1 MAPRRRGD
9 AARSPLWTLGGLALL
24 AIPGFALGLLVGV
37 VWEDP
42 GLLLG
47 HLFGRTELVAWSR
60 GADDAVDDG
69 SEDRAPE
76 APRAGAPEGPP
87 AVSAA
92 PRPSATRIRPDV
104 ISPGAPAAPAAR
116 FAVQVGA
123 FSESR
128 VAERLAESLRSKGF
142 AVYVSPGAKQGE
154 ARWRVRVG
162 PLPSRS
168 EADRVAARLKAEEK
182 LPTWVLDEDGAG

>member
-1 MAPRRRGD
+1 MATRRRGGG
-9 AARSPLWTLGGLALL
+9 ARSPLWTLVGLALL

-37 VWEDP
+37 AWEDP

-60 GADDAVDDG
+60 GVDDG
-69 SEDRAPE
+69 VEDRAPE
-76 APRAGAPEGPP
+76 EPRAATSEGPP
-87 AVSAA
+87 SVSAA

-104 ISPGAPAAPAAR
+104 ISPGAPAAR

-128 VAERLAESLRSKGF
+128 AAERLAESLRGKGF
-142 AVYVSPGAKQGE
+142 AVYVSPGAKAGE

-162 PLPSRS
+162 PLPSRAQ
-168 EADRVAARLKAEEK
+168 ADRIAARLKAEEK
-182 LPTWVLDEDGAG
+182 LPTWVLDEDGAV

>member
-1 MAPRRRGD
+1 MATRRRGGG
-9 AARSPLWTLGGLALL
+9 ARSPLWTLVGLALL
-24 AIPGFALGLLVGV
+24 AIPGFVLGLLVGV
-37 VWEDP
+37 AWEDP

-60 GADDAVDDG
+60 GVDDG
-69 SEDRAPE
+69 VEDPASE
-76 APRAGAPEGPP
+76 APRDAVSKRPP
-87 AVSAA
+87 PVSAA

-104 ISPGAPAAPAAR
+104 ISPGAPAAR

-128 VAERLAESLRSKGF
+128 VAERLAESLRGKGF
-142 AVYVSPGAKQGE
+142 AVYVSPGAKAGE

-162 PLPSRS
+162 PLPSRA

-182 LPTWVLDEDGAG
+182 LPTWVLDEDGAV

>member
-1 MAPRRRGD
+1 MATRRHGGG
-9 AARSPLWTLGGLALL
+9 ARSPLWALLGLALL
-24 AIPGFALGLLVGV
+24 AIPGFVLGLFVGV
-37 VWEDP
+37 AWEDP

-60 GADDAVDDG
+60 GVDDG
-69 SEDRAPE
+69 VESRAPE
-76 APRAGAPEGPP
+76 APRAAVSEGPP
-87 AVSAA
+87 PVSAA
-92 PRPSATRIRPDV
+92 PKPSATRIRPDV
-104 ISPGAPAAPAAR
+104 ISPGAPAAR

-128 VAERLAESLRSKGF
+128 AAERLAESLRGKGF
-142 AVYVSPGAKQGE
+142 DVYVSPGAKAGE

-162 PLPSRS
+162 PLPSRA
-168 EADRVAARLKAEEK
+168 EADRIAARLKAEEK

>member
-1 MAPRRRGD
+1 MATRRRGD
-9 AARSPLWTLGGLALL
+9 GARSPLWTLGGLALL
-24 AIPGFALGLLVGV
+24 AIPGFFLGLFVGV
-37 VWEDP
+37 AWEDP

-60 GADDAVDDG
+60 GVDDG
-69 SEDRAPE
+69 VESRAPE
-76 APRAGAPEGPP
+76 APRAAVSEGPP
-87 AVSAA
+87 PVSAA

-104 ISPGAPAAPAAR
+104 ISPGAPAAR

-128 VAERLAESLRSKGF
+128 AAERLAESLRGKGF
-142 AVYVSPGAKQGE
+142 DVYVSPGAKAGE

-162 PLPSRS
+162 PLPSRT
-168 EADRVAARLKAEEK
+168 EADRIAVRLKAEEK
-182 LPTWVLDEDGAG
+182 LPTWVLDEDGAV

>member
-1 MAPRRRGD
+1 MARRRGGGG
-9 AARSPLWTLGGLALL
+9 ARSPLWTLVGLALL
-24 AIPGFALGLLVGV
+24 AIPGFFLGLFVGV
-37 VWEDP
+37 AWEAP

-60 GADDAVDDG
+60 GVDDG
-69 SEDRAPE
+69 VEDPASK
-76 APRAGAPEGPP
+76 APRDAVSKRPP
-87 AVSAA
+87 PVSAA
-92 PRPSATRIRPDV
+92 PKPSATRIRPDV
-104 ISPGAPAAPAAR
+104 ISPGAPAAR

-128 VAERLAESLRSKGF
+128 AAERLAESLRGKGF
-142 AVYVSPGAKQGE
+142 EVYLSPGAKAGE

-162 PLPSRS
+162 PLPSRA

-182 LPTWVLDEDGAG
+182 LPTWVLDEDGAV

>member
-1 MAPRRRGD
+1 MATRRRGD

-37 VWEDP
+37 AWEDP
-42 GLLLG
+42 GLVLG

-60 GADDAVDDG
+60 GA
-69 SEDRAPE
+69 EDRAPE
-76 APRAGAPEGPP
+76 APRAAASEGPP
-87 AVSAA
+87 SVSAA

-104 ISPGAPAAPAAR
+104 ISPGAPAAR

-128 VAERLAESLRSKGF
+128 AAERLAESLRGKGF
-142 AVYVSPGAKQGE
+142 AVYVSPGAKAGE

-162 PLPSRS
+162 PLPSRA

>member
-1 MAPRRRGD
+1 MAARRRGD
-9 AARSPLWTLGGLALL
+9 AVRSPLWTLGGLVLL

-37 VWEDP
+37 IWEDP

-47 HLFGRTELVAWSR
+47 HLFGRTERVAWSR
-60 GADDAVDDG
+60 GTDDAVDEG
-69 SEDRAPE
+69 SEDRAPDT
-76 APRAGAPEGPP
+76 PRAAASEAPP

-92 PRPSATRIRPDV
+92 PRPSATRIRPNV
-104 ISPGAPAAPAAR
+104 ISPGAPAAR

-123 FSESR
+123 FSESL
-128 VAERLAESLRSKGF
+128 VAERLAASLRSKGF
-142 AVYVSPGAKQGE
+142 EVYVSPGAKQGE

-182 LPTWVLDEDGAG
+182 LPTWVLDEDGAV